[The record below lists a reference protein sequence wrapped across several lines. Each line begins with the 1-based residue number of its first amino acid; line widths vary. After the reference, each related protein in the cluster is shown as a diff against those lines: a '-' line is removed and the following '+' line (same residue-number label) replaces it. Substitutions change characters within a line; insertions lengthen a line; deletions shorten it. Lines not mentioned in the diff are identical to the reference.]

1 MDDDAD
7 LVARVRS
14 GDRLAFDDLYD
25 LYADD
30 VFSMCLLIL
39 GDPTVARAAAGTA
52 FALVARTR
60 LNPLSDPA
68 RLRSWLLELA
78 RGSAL
83 AWSGSPQARSVPVPH
98 GVAPEE
104 LLLGAVVPAPA
115 SLRVGLARTFD
126 RAATVAEA
134 AASRRAAEASAF
146 LAAGRSMATPAHDHA
161 PAADSAPA
169 AGHEPAGIPAM
180 TDGDTAVTGSHPRY
194 EPASLEAARPPAE
207 RDLPLMRVDED
218 GAEFAGPSTVVPLAP
233 WRTRPAMA
241 AAAVLAAAA
250 VGLTA
255 AMNWPASEPQLI
267 SESRIAVVSPPTPPA
282 FTRPSAAPAAPGGRT
297 DSDSPTAAATVAGA
311 YTGGAGPAR
320 HRVPHVIE
328 PVARDVR
335 RTPAVSAQGNGDT
348 GGSAP
353 ASPASPTG
361 PTSNGVRPPTTTNPG
376 TATPTTTPKT
386 STSVGIPT
394 GGTQTGTTGPTPATP
409 TTPGNVG
416 SPPSPGTSTPTGTGT
431 QTPTPGI
438 GAGSTSGAPTP
449 GTPTTRSTPGVGTT
463 PPAGTGG
470 TGSGGAGSGGAGS
483 GGAGSGGAGSGGAAA
498 TTTAPPSSGGTG
510 GSGSTGSG
518 SGTGGAGTGA
528 TPAAPTSPARVQ
540 PPIAV

>member
-146 LAAGRSMATPAHDHA
+146 LAAGRSMVTPAHHHA
-161 PAADSAPA
+161 PAADSTPA
-169 AGHEPAGIPAM
+169 AGHEPAETPAM
-180 TDGDTAVTGSHPRY
+180 TDGDAAVTGSHPRY
-194 EPASLEAARPPAE
+194 EPASIEAARPPAQRAPE

-267 SESRIAVVSPPTPPA
+267 SESRIAVVSPSTPPA
-282 FTRPSAAPAAPGGRT
+282 FARPSAAPAAPGGRT
-297 DSDSPTAAATVAGA
+297 DSDRPTAAATVAGA
-311 YTGGAGPAR
+311 YTSGAGPAR

-361 PTSNGVRPPTTTNPG
+361 PTSNGVRPPTTTSPG
-376 TATPTTTPKT
+376 TATSTATPKT
-386 STSVGIPT
+386 STSVGIPA
-394 GGTQTGTTGPTPATP
+394 GGTPTGTTGPTPATP
-409 TTPGNVG
+409 TTPGDVG
-416 SPPSPGTSTPTGTGT
+416 APPSPGTSTPTGTGT
-431 QTPTPGI
+431 QPPTPGI
-438 GAGSTSGAPTP
+438 GGGSTTGAPTP
-449 GTPTTRSTPGVGTT
+449 GTPTTGSTPAAGTT
-463 PPAGTGG
+463 PPAGSGS
-470 TGSGGAGSGGAGS
+470 TGSGST
-483 GGAGSGGAGSGGAAA
+483 GSGGAAA